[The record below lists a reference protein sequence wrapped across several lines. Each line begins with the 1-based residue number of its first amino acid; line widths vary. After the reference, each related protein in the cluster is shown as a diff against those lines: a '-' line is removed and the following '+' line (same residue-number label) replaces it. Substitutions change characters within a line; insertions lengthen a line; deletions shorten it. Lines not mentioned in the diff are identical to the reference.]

1 MQGSGAAGHK
11 ARHVPQQ
18 NRNLLEADRD
28 GAPRGDRASP
38 RHRRLRLRLFIA
50 LSVQAYKGWVG
61 QRRLR
66 QAIDGTRDLLEAACR
81 NHTEDEGR
89 DVRPASEGASARA
102 QLSSQ

>member
-1 MQGSGAAGHK
+1 MQGSGTPGHK

-18 NRNLLEADRD
+18 NRNLLEDDRD

-50 LSVQAYKGWVG
+50 LSVQAYEGWVG

-81 NHTEDEGR
+81 NHSEDESR
-89 DVRPASEGASARA
+89 DVWPASEGASARA
-102 QLSSQ
+102 QLISQ

>member
-1 MQGSGAAGHK
+1 MQGSGTAGHK

-18 NRNLLEADRD
+18 NRNLLEDDRD

-50 LSVQAYKGWVG
+50 LSVQAYEGWVG

-81 NHTEDEGR
+81 KHSEDEGR
-89 DVRPASEGASARA
+89 DVRPTSEGASARA
-102 QLSSQ
+102 QLISQ

>member
-1 MQGSGAAGHK
+1 MQGSGTAGQK

-18 NRNLLEADRD
+18 NRNLLEDDRD

-50 LSVQAYKGWVG
+50 LSVQAYEGWVG

-66 QAIDGTRDLLEAACR
+66 QAIDGTRDLLETVCR
-81 NHTEDEGR
+81 NHAEDEGR
-89 DVRPASEGASARA
+89 DAQPASEGASARA
-102 QLSSQ
+102 QLISQ